1 MANQDART
9 MKQDEGWETVTSGQP
24 RSFSRREF
32 LAQGSSALALLALMN
47 SPLSLQLARAEEG
60 TQLVPFLDQ
69 PPDAPEQAIK
79 AYGELN
85 KHDWQRS
92 TSWITP
98 TKDFFTVAHYSRPQ
112 IRAEDWRLTIGGLV
126 DRPVTFTLDQIKAL
140 PRQEV
145 VFTLECAGNHGF
157 EWFTGGVGTAK
168 WAGTPLAPILEQA
181 GIKGRAVDVA
191 FFGADEGE
199 EEVREIKMKQ
209 SFSRSLS
216 VPEALEPSV
225 LLCYEMN
232 GEPLPHLN
240 GYPVRL
246 IVPGWYGVANVKWL
260 TRIEVIDQRWA
271 GRFMSKDYVT
281 IREERRSNGETVW
294 TQKTVGRSL
303 IKSAP
308 GRVVAQNGKYRIEG
322 AAWGAP
328 IQRVEVQI
336 DDGPWL
342 PVTIDRGQDHDYAWK
357 FWHLD
362 WTAPSGEH
370 RITSRAIDRE
380 GHVQP
385 AMSDPAIA
393 HKRTYWESNG
403 QITRRV
409 RIA

>member
-1 MANQDART
+1 MTDLDVRT
-9 MKQDEGWETVTSGQP
+9 KEHDEGGKKLREGQP
-24 RSFSRREF
+24 RSVSRREF
-32 LAQGSSALALLALMN
+32 LVQGSSTLALLAVMN
-47 SPLSLQLARAEEG
+47 SPLLARFAQAEEG
-60 TQLVPFLDQ
+60 TQLIPFLDR
-69 PPDAPEQAIK
+69 PPAPPEQAIK

-98 TKDFFTVAHYSRPQ
+98 AKDFFTVSHYNRPQ
-112 IRAEDWRLTIGGLV
+112 IREEDWRLTIGGLV
-126 DRPVTFTLDQIKAL
+126 ERPVTFSLDQLRAL

-157 EWFTGGVGTAK
+157 DWFTGGIGTAK
-168 WAGTPLAPILEQA
+168 WTGTPLAPILKQA
-181 GIKGRAVDVA
+181 GIKHRAVDVV

-199 EEVREIKMKQ
+199 EEVREIKMRQ
-209 SFSRSLS
+209 CFSRSLS
-216 VPEALEPSV
+216 VPEALDPSV

-240 GYPVRL
+240 GYPARL

-260 TRIEVIDQRWA
+260 TRIEVIDRRWA

-281 IREERRSNGETVW
+281 IREEKGSNGETVW

-308 GRVVAQNGKYRIEG
+308 ARVIVRNGKYRIEG
-322 AAWGAP
+322 VAWGAP
-328 IQRVEVQI
+328 VQRVEVQI

-342 PVTIDRGQDHDYAWK
+342 PATIDRGQDHDYAWK

-362 WTAPSGEH
+362 WEARSGEH
-370 RITSRAIDRE
+370 RVTSRAVDRE
-380 GHVQP
+380 GNVQP
-385 AMSDPAIA
+385 ALTDPVIA
-393 HKRTYWESNG
+393 NKRTYWESNG

>member
-1 MANQDART
+1 MTDQAVRT
-9 MKQDEGWETVTSGQP
+9 TEQLC
-24 RSFSRREF
+24 SFSRREF
-32 LAQGSSALALLALMN
+32 LVQGSSTLALLAMMN
-47 SPLSLQLARAEEG
+47 SPLLARFAKAEEG
-60 TQLVPFLDQ
+60 TQLIPFLDQ
-69 PPDAPEQAIK
+69 PPAPPEQAIK
-79 AYGELN
+79 TFGELN

-98 TKDFFTVAHYSRPQ
+98 AKEFFTVAHYNRPQ

-126 DRPVTFTLDQIKAL
+126 ERPVTFSLDQLKAL

-157 EWFTGGVGTAK
+157 DWFTGGIGTAT
-168 WAGTPLAPILEQA
+168 WVGTPLAPILKQA
-181 GIKGRAVDVA
+181 GIKSRAVDVV

-216 VPEALEPSV
+216 VPEALDPSV

-260 TRIEVIDQRWA
+260 TRIEVIEQRWA

-281 IREERRSNGETVW
+281 IREEKDSNGETVW

-308 GRVVAQNGKYRIEG
+308 ARVVVRNGKHRIEG
-322 AAWGAP
+322 VAWGAP
-328 IQRVEVQI
+328 VARVEVRI

-342 PVTIDRGQDHDYAWK
+342 PATIDRGQEYDYAWK
-357 FWHLD
+357 FWYLD
-362 WTAPSGEH
+362 WEVPSGEH

-380 GHVQP
+380 GTVQP
-385 AMSDPAIA
+385 AMHDPAMA
-393 HKRTYWESNG
+393 NKRTYWESNG
-403 QITRRV
+403 QITRKVRV
-409 RIA
+409 A

>member
-1 MANQDART
+1 MTNQDIRLEEH
-9 MKQDEGWETVTSGQP
+9 DESRPETTGGRP

-32 LAQGSSALALLALMN
+32 LAQGSSALAFLAVMN
-47 SPLSLQLARAEEG
+47 SPLLARFAQAEEG

-69 PPDAPEQAIK
+69 PPNPPEQAIK

-98 TKDFFTVAHYSRPQ
+98 TKDFFTVAHYSRPR
-112 IRAEDWRLTIGGLV
+112 IREEDWGLTIGGLV
-126 DRPVTFTLDQIKAL
+126 ERPVTFSLDQLKAL

-157 EWFTGGVGTAK
+157 DWFTGGIGTAT
-168 WAGTPLAPILEQA
+168 WAGTPLAPILKQA
-181 GIKGRAVDVA
+181 GIKSRAVDVV

-209 SFSRSLS
+209 RFSRSLS
-216 VPEALEPSV
+216 VPEALAPSV

-232 GEPLPHLN
+232 GAPLPHLN

-260 TRIEVIDQRWA
+260 TRIEVIEQRWA

-281 IREERRSNGETVW
+281 IREEKGTNGEVVW

-308 GRVVAQNGKYRIEG
+308 ARVVVRNGKHRIEG

-328 IQRVEVQI
+328 VQRVEVRI

-342 PVTIDRGQDHDYAWK
+342 PATIDRGEDYDYAWK

-362 WTAPSGEH
+362 WEAPSGEH

-380 GHVQP
+380 GNVQP

-393 HKRTYWESNG
+393 NKRTYWESNG

>member
-1 MANQDART
+1 MVEPDEVRERT
-9 MKQDEGWETVTSGQP
+9 AGSRP
-24 RSFSRREF
+24 RSYSRREF
-32 LAQGSSALALLALMN
+32 LARGSAGLALLAVMN
-47 SPLSLQLARAEEG
+47 SPLFARFARAEEG

-69 PPDAPEQAIK
+69 PPAPPEQAIK
-79 AYGELN
+79 AFGDLN

-92 TSWITP
+92 TSWITSA
-98 TKDFFTVAHYSRPQ
+98 KDFFTIAHYNPPQ
-112 IRAEDWRLTIGGLV
+112 IHAEDWRLTIGGLV
-126 DRPVTFTLDQIKAL
+126 EHPLTFTLDRLKAL

-145 VFTLECAGNHGF
+145 VFTVECSGNHGF
-157 EWFTGGVGTAK
+157 DWFTGGIGTAK
-168 WAGTPLAPILEQA
+168 WAGTPLAPILKQA
-181 GIKGRAVDVA
+181 GIRNRAVDVV
-191 FFGADEGE
+191 FFGADEGD

-216 VPEALEPSV
+216 VPDALAPTV

-260 TRIEVIDQRWA
+260 TRIEIIDQRWA

-281 IREERRSNGETVW
+281 IREEKGPNGRTVW

-303 IKSAP
+303 IKSLPA
-308 GRVVAQNGKYRIEG
+308 RVVVRNGKHRIEG
-322 AAWGAP
+322 AAWGVP
-328 IQRVEVQI
+328 VQRVEVRI
-336 DDGPWL
+336 DDGSWL
-342 PVTIDRGQDHDYAWK
+342 PATIDRGQDHDYAWK

-362 WTAPSGEH
+362 WEAPSGEH
-370 RITSRAIDRE
+370 RITSRAVDRE
-380 GHVQP
+380 GNVQP
-385 AMSDPAIA
+385 AMSDPVIA
-393 HKRTYWESNG
+393 NKRTYWESNG

>member
-1 MANQDART
+1 M
-9 MKQDEGWETVTSGQP
+9 
-24 RSFSRREF
+24 
-32 LAQGSSALALLALMN
+32 MN
-47 SPLSLQLARAEEG
+47 SPLFDQLAQTEEG

-69 PPDAPEQAIK
+69 PPAPPEQVIQAF
-79 AYGELN
+79 GELN

-98 TKDFFTVAHYSRPQ
+98 AKDFFTVAHYSRPQ
-112 IRAEDWRLTIGGLV
+112 IRGEDWRLTIGGLV
-126 DRPVTFTLDQIKAL
+126 EQPLTFTFDQLKAL

-145 VFTLECAGNHGF
+145 VFTLECSGNHGF
-157 EWFTGGVGTAK
+157 DWFTGGIGTAR
-168 WAGTPLAPILEQA
+168 WAGTPLAPILKRA
-181 GIKGRAVDVA
+181 GIKSRAVDVV
-191 FFGADEGE
+191 FFGGDEGE
-199 EEVREIKMKQ
+199 EEVREIKMRQ
-209 SFSRSLS
+209 SFSRSLF
-216 VPEALEPSV
+216 VQEALAPTV
-225 LLCYEMN
+225 LLCYEVN

-260 TRIEVIDQRWA
+260 TRIDIIDQRWA

-281 IREERRSNGETVW
+281 IREERGPNGETVW

-303 IKSAP
+303 VKSVPA
-308 GRVVAQNGKYRIEG
+308 RVTVRNGKFRIEG

-328 IQRVEVQI
+328 IHRVDVRI
-336 DDGPWL
+336 DNGPWV
-342 PVTIDRGQDHDYAWK
+342 PATIDRGQDHEFAWK

-362 WTAPSGEH
+362 WEAPSGEH
-370 RITSRAIDRE
+370 RITSRAIDRD
-380 GHVQP
+380 GNLQP

-393 HKRTYWESNG
+393 NKRTYWESNG